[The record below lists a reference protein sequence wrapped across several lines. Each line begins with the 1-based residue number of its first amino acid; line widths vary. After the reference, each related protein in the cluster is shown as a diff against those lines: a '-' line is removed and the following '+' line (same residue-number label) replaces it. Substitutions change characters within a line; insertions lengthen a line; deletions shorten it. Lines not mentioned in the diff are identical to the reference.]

1 MQIQSEHFLDEANQI
16 LPEDRKRND
25 VIGNKS
31 KGYTILKLLNV
42 SCAAVKKDNNSVF
55 RKKALNSQ

>member
-1 MQIQSEHFLDEANQI
+1 MDEANQI